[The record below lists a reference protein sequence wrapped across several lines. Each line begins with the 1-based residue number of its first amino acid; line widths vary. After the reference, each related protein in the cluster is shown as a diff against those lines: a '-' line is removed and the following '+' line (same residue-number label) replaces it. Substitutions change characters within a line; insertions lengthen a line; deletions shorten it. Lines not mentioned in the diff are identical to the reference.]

1 MNMPSYNKA
10 IVIGHLGRD
19 PELRHTQN
27 GNPVCN
33 INLATTDKYTAKNG
47 EKVEHTEWH
56 RIVAWGRTA
65 EVCAEYLRKGDAAM
79 FEGRLQTREWEKDG
93 EKRYSTEIVADR
105 MIMLGKRDT
114 TQPELPMGEKKED
127 NQDDDLPF

>member
-1 MNMPSYNKA
+1 MPSYNKA

-93 EKRYSTEIVADR
+93 EKQYSTEIVADR